1 MLVFRPFVGEIL
13 AGKVSSCTKQ
23 GIKVGLRVCVLCC
36 SHYGSWCLQGCDLEV
51 ALPLV
56 L

>member
-23 GIKVGLRVCVLCC
+23 GIKVCTHIHTAVL
-36 SHYGSWCLQGCDLEV
+36 HIYLYTQTEVMCLF
-51 ALPLV
+51 PHS
-56 L
+56 

>member
-13 AGKVSSCTKQ
+13 AGKVSCCNKQ
-23 GIKVGLRVCVLCC
+23 GIKVGRARLAET
-36 SHYGSWCLQGCDLEV
+36 SMV
-51 ALPLV
+51 ALWTDRCSWICREML